1 MHACSLYPFEKND
14 DEYDEVCSF
23 LYFPTAVKKIFHI
36 SLLQFI
42 DIGIIESTYNFFINV
57 QTADFVDLTEHG
69 NF

>member
-1 MHACSLYPFEKND
+1 M
-14 DEYDEVCSF
+14 
-23 LYFPTAVKKIFHI
+23 FHI

-69 NF
+69 NFLIRALYVFLCVNSSRKCTVY

>member
-1 MHACSLYPFEKND
+1 M
-14 DEYDEVCSF
+14 
-23 LYFPTAVKKIFHI
+23 FHI

-69 NF
+69 NFLIRALCVPLC